1 LAVFWFESLDSDGAA
16 AKLHGDRAALLEVA
30 AAFAP
35 KLSVDRGGEQ

>member
-1 LAVFWFESLDSDGAA
+1 MAQRRSSMVT
-16 AKLHGDRAALLEVA
+16 ALLEVA